1 MVMHTSST
9 MTTITR
15 RGNVMKKMKRQPTHP
30 GNILKE
36 DYLVPLEISVTEMA
50 SKLGV
55 SRKTLSKI
63 LNEKGAVTPDMAL
76 RLSRAFG
83 TTPELWL
90 NLQKNCDLWHAEN
103 SSSDWKSVRPLPKDI
118 LHSEL

>member
-1 MVMHTSST
+1 

-15 RGNVMKKMKRQPTHP
+15 RGNVMKKMKRRPTHP
-30 GNILKE
+30 GNILRE
-36 DYLVPLEISVTEMA
+36 DYLEPLKISVTEMA
-50 SKLGV
+50 SNLGV

-76 RLSRAFG
+76 RLSRAFE

-90 NLQKNCDLWHAEN
+90 NLQKNYDLWHAEHA
-103 SSSDWKSVRPLPKDI
+103 SSDWKSVRPLPKDI